1 MAQDLR
7 LDGQMNRV
15 ETLRRMG
22 LDWAADLIERQ
33 DARIEALRSD
43 IAAARADERKACA
56 DFCRSLLPTANQLD
70 DAEESGGFT
79 FSQVANICADSISR
93 GDK

>member
-1 MAQDLR
+1 
-7 LDGQMNRV
+7 MNRV

-33 DARIEALRSD
+33 SARINALHSD
-43 IAAARADERKACA
+43 IAEARVDERRACA
-56 DFCRSLLPTANQLD
+56 DACRRLLPTASQLD

-93 GDK
+93 GGN

>member
-1 MAQDLR
+1 
-7 LDGQMNRV
+7 MNRV

-33 DARIEALRSD
+33 DARIESLRHEV
-43 IAAARADERKACA
+43 AEARIHERKVCSE
-56 DFCRSLLPTANQLD
+56 FCRRLVPTASQLD

-79 FSQVANICADSISR
+79 FAQVANICADGISR